1 MSSDSSDL
9 KPQWFQILLALAD
22 RDLHGYGIMNEVLDR
37 TGGRMRLWPGMLYG
51 SLRRMTDAGLIR
63 EVAPPADAPADQMER
78 RFYRVTPAGRRAL
91 AAETRRLAAYVETA
105 RARMAT
111 K

>member
-1 MSSDSSDL
+1 MTDEL
-9 KPQWFQILLALAD
+9 KPQWFQILLALAH
-22 RDLHGYGIMNEVLDR
+22 RDLHGYGIMTDVLER

-51 SLRRMTDAGLIR
+51 SLKRLADVGLIK
-63 EVAPPADAPADQMER
+63 ETAAPTGAPADAMER
-78 RFYRVTPAGRRAL
+78 RFYRITPAGKRAL
-91 AAETRRLAAYVETA
+91 AAETERLAAYVEAA